1 MKTEDCSENS
11 GTRKTSLKISSE
23 ITSNLPESYLDSHE
37 ESSVGTDFW
46 ETYKKQFGL
55 SSVNARLVATQSH
68 LIFTKSFSFEPLD
81 CLIRSLQLDGVF
93 LVLIR
98 NTINFVLN
106 FIKQKQQS
114 SSSNLIELFCRETST
129 FPLAVQWK
137 FILGFSETVPCNKF

>member
-106 FIKQKQQS
+106 FLKQKQQS
-114 SSSNLIELFCRETST
+114 SSSNLIELFFRETST